1 MEQAECHQ
9 MFASSLSFRRLKN
22 SWDERQ
28 PNRIVLLGF
37 SEGRGGEPVPNDCI
51 GLW

>member
-1 MEQAECHQ
+1 MEQAERHQ
-9 MFASSLSFRRLKN
+9 KFTSSLSFRRLKN
-22 SWDERQ
+22 SWSERR

-37 SEGRGGEPVPNDCI
+37 SEGLGGEPVPNDYI